1 MCGGGTVLDSPF
13 DLDPV
18 DEAVFR
24 KWFGNANFDPIVTP
38 MLLATAVVGGGLT
51 AAGTIAGGNSA
62 AAMGRAQA
70 GEASFES
77 AQARAN
83 AGAVLASSQRR
94 MFETQQNTGL
104 LVSKARAIGA
114 AGGVNVG
121 TGSAA
126 ENQAQT
132 AQRGWHAAAMDLWN
146 GQNAAS
152 DALMQARGKDYSGLI
167 DIMGGKEAQDAS
179 RLTAAGQFAT
189 TIAGAGA
196 TVYKNNM
203 PPPVAPS
210 YG

>member
-1 MCGGGTVLDSPF
+1 MLDSPF

-94 MFETQQNTGL
+94 MFETQQQGGL

-121 TGSAA
+121 TGSAL
-126 ENQAQT
+126 ENQGLLE
-132 AQRGWHAAAMDLWN
+132 QRGRYAAALDLWN
-146 GQNAAS
+146 GDKERTGLLMRAA
-152 DALMQARGKDYSGLI
+152 GLEYGGQI
-167 DIMGGKEAQDAS
+167 AILGGKEQQDAS
-179 RLTAAGQFAT
+179 RLQAGGQFMS

-196 TVYKNNM
+196 TAYKNNNPT
-203 PPPVAPS
+203 PPLSGGLNSDWPT
-210 YG
+210 